1 MERLP
6 HVARDAIRNH
16 DIGVIESLPMALT
29 KAQIE
34 ALYSR
39 LPMLRPPPSVFV
51 LANADMGAQNLY
63 DATHRLNAMAR
74 DQVEE
79 KYHILG
85 MHQMGSPSILIA
97 GDAPEM
103 TALHEAVHFQGIRSE
118 PATRVIT
125 KALYARSKFNL
136 GLRSRPVSYNA
147 VPVEGT
153 ERDAF
158 LKSMHLSATPGDARN
173 VELIHLQYAP

>member
-1 MERLP
+1 
-6 HVARDAIRNH
+6 
-16 DIGVIESLPMALT
+16 MALT
-29 KAQIE
+29 KDQIE

-39 LPMLRPPPSVFV
+39 VPMLRPPPSVFV

-85 MHQMGSPSILIA
+85 MTQMGSPSILIA

-103 TALHEAVHFQGIRSE
+103 TALHEAVHFNGVRSE
-118 PATRVIT
+118 PATRAIARV
-125 KALYARSKFNL
+125 LYARTKYNL

-147 VPVEGT
+147 VPVGGG

-158 LKSMHLSATPGDARN
+158 LKSMRLSAAPGDAQN
-173 VELIHLQYAP
+173 VELIHLQYVP